1 MPYTVYLFNRYGLI
15 HIIVSDDLEVTI
27 LSNGTSQVGTPHQL
41 VCQTGGSSSHLVGTL
56 TYQWTSTCPGQCFV
70 LGHANEAVVSTQY
83 LKAVD
88 AGIHTC
94 TVTDSVGN
102 RGNASIEIVTTG
114 KQILY
119 HKIIPSDRSPSPF
132 SLSATTHGH
141 FIAVL

>member
-1 MPYTVYLFNRYGLI
+1 MTQLKLYRPVNCALILNNLFNWYGLI
-15 HIIVSDDLEVTI
+15 YINVSADLDVTI
-27 LSNGTSQVGTPHQL
+27 LSNGTSQVGTPRQL
-41 VCQTGGSSSHLVGTL
+41 VCQTDSSSSNLVGAL

-119 HKIIPSDRSPSPF
+119 NNNTGR
-132 SLSATTHGH
+132 
-141 FIAVL
+141 FIMCSYT